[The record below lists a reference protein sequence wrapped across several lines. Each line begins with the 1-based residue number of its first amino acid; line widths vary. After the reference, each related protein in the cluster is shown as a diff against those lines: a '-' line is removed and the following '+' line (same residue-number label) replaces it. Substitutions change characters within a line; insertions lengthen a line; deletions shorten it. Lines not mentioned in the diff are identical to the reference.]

1 MDELAPVGSMETF
14 LASSVAEEAWR
25 LNYSRAHCNNIVSIG
40 HFDGAGDR
48 YETDHP
54 EIHTA
59 ITAAT
64 VVRDQA
70 KTLELI
76 SLYEQR
82 IHRAFQKHFE
92 QLRQLQAERL
102 AKREA
107 DRNEARLLSQLAELR
122 NLPYT
127 PSEDGF
133 VFSTREID
141 AHKERFHKIQLAKE
155 SNLTYHQQRSGHWEL
170 PVLPKKAA

>member
-1 MDELAPVGSMETF
+1 MSVSAKQLAANRANSEKSTGPRSAEGKKTSAQNARRHGVTAQTTVMTEEDRIKHDDFCASMMTELAPVGAIETF
-14 LASSVAEEAWR
+14 LVSSVAEEAWR

-70 KTLELI
+70 RTLELI
-76 SLYEQR
+76 SANSASTGHSKSISNSSGSSRPSAQPN
-82 IHRAFQKHFE
+82 
-92 QLRQLQAERL
+92 
-102 AKREA
+102 AKP
-107 DRNEARLLSQLAELR
+107 N
-122 NLPYT
+122 
-127 PSEDGF
+127 
-133 VFSTREID
+133 
-141 AHKERFHKIQLAKE
+141 
-155 SNLTYHQQRSGHWEL
+155 
-170 PVLPKKAA
+170 